1 MAFSAQTVLSSLDQ
15 VACRHRWSLQQKAR
29 KLANQK
35 GLTSDLSAEL
45 TALKKQFDSSLNW
58 VKNRKAQQPVINVN
72 EQLPIGQRAEEISKA
87 IQENQVVIL
96 AGETGSGKTTQ
107 LPKICLKLGRGT
119 QGLIGHTQPR
129 RLAARAVSTR
139 IAEELNVELGTLVGC
154 QVRFHEQL
162 NEDSQIKLMTD
173 GILLAEIQK
182 DRFLTKY
189 DTIIIDEAH
198 ERTLNID
205 FLLGYL
211 KRLLPKRRDLKVIIT
226 SATIDVDRFSEHFD
240 SAPIIEVS
248 GRTFPVQTLYRP
260 IESESSE
267 EPALNL
273 SEAIVAATEEI
284 LHLEK
289 KGLTPGR
296 GGDILVFLP
305 GEREIRETAERLRKS
320 AIPQLDILPL
330 YARLSNAE
338 QQRVFAPHATR
349 RVVLATNVAETSIT
363 VPGVGYV
370 IDPGLARVSRYS
382 YRSKVQR
389 LPIEK
394 VSQASANQRMGR
406 CGRVSEGVC
415 IRLYSEED
423 FNLRPEFTD
432 AEILR
437 TNLASVILQLLQLK
451 LGSLLEF
458 PLVDRPD
465 SRFVKDGNNLLKEL
479 GAVTQEGDL
488 TQIGRQLA
496 RLPIDPRLGRMVL
509 EAKNQRSFN
518 EVLIIVSALAIQDPR
533 ERPQEKQQ
541 QASQKHA
548 VDRDPDSDFISFLN
562 LWNRYEEQRQ
572 NLSQSALRRYCKEHF
587 IHYMRMREWR
597 DTHRQLILA
606 SKELKLYQNNTEA
619 GYDQIHRAILAG
631 LLSQI
636 ALHKEDRTF
645 TAARGR
651 ACIIHPSS
659 SSAKKRRK
667 WIMAAELVETTQLF
681 ARTVAKIEPDWVEPL
696 ARHLVKK
703 QYFEPHWEKNKGQV
717 MADEQVSLFG
727 LIIVGKRKVH
737 YGQIDPEVSREI
749 FIQSAL
755 VEQNYQTKS
764 PFWSHNLSEIKRLAE
779 LESKSRKRNI
789 LVDDSVLFEFYDH
802 RLPVDIVNKIGF
814 EDWLKQGRHEQ
825 SLRMT
830 EQDLLQGDTSK
841 ITKNQFPDKLQ
852 YEGMWF
858 PLSYHFVP
866 GDVDDGV
873 SIHLPAEAINLI
885 PESQLEWLVPGML
898 RDKCIAM
905 VKALP
910 KAIRKNFVPV
920 PDFIDAALQDITP
933 YQGNLTE
940 ALGHKLLRMTGV
952 KISDDAWQNILIE
965 DHHRMNI
972 KLMASKGKILK
983 QTRYLSELRNG
994 DVSIPKTVEKVKE
1007 KVKVYQEF
1015 PDLELPVEDRIQ
1027 RSGIELRVY
1036 PALEI
1041 CEGGVCVNHF
1051 DSEDYAAGV
1060 HLNAILYLLQNEVKE
1075 QCDYLLRQIR
1085 EIKQLELLYAPLGK
1099 AAAFRQDIIEGAL
1112 FWGYVD
1118 PWQSSANPLPRNH
1131 TDWQRFLETGKGD
1144 FFENGM
1150 RMVGFIHTV
1159 LKQRN
1164 EIGRLLRGK
1173 TSIQMAFVYADI
1185 QFQMDQI
1192 LYTGFARKTPRQ
1204 HLEHLP
1210 RYFKAIQ
1217 HRLDRSK
1224 GVPPNEQM
1232 VIESLKSYWQQY
1244 MTLTKKYEQQQRVVP
1259 ELEDFR
1265 WMLEEYR
1272 VSLFAQNLGTQ
1283 KPVSA
1288 KRLDKLLAQ
1297 LPD

>member
-1 MAFSAQTVLSSLDQ
+1 MAFSAQTVLSNIDQ
-15 VACRHRWSLQQKAR
+15 VACRHRWTLHQKAR

-35 GLTSDLSAEL
+35 GLSDDQSADLSKLQQQYE
-45 TALKKQFDSSLNW
+45 SSLNW
-58 VKNRKAQQPVINVN
+58 VKTRKSQQPRININ
-72 EQLPIGQRAEEISKA
+72 QELPIGQRAEEISKT

-129 RLAARAVSTR
+129 RLAARAVSNR

-162 NEDSQIKLMTD
+162 SEDSQVKLMTD

-211 KRLLPKRRDLKVIIT
+211 KRLLPKRKDLKLIIT
-226 SATIDVDRFSEHFD
+226 SATIDVERFSEHFD
-240 SAPIIEVS
+240 NAPVIEVS
-248 GRTFPVQTLYRP
+248 GRTYPVQTLYRP
-260 IESESSE
+260 LETESPD
-267 EPALNL
+267 EPAPDL
-273 SEAIVAATEEI
+273 SDAIVAATEEI
-284 LHLEK
+284 LYLEK
-289 KGLTPGR
+289 KGQTPNR

-305 GEREIRETAERLRKS
+305 GEREIREAAERLRKS
-320 AIPQLDILPL
+320 SIPHLDILPL

-338 QQRVFAPHATR
+338 QQKVFADHSTR

-394 VSQASANQRMGR
+394 ISQASANQRLGR
-406 CGRVSEGVC
+406 CGRVSEGLC

-423 FNLRPEFTD
+423 FNLRSEFTD

-451 LGSLLEF
+451 LGNLTEF

-465 SRFVKDGNNLLKEL
+465 NRFVKDGYTLLKEL
-479 GAVTQEGDL
+479 RAVNQEGEL
-488 TQIGRQLA
+488 TQVGRKLA

-509 EAKNQRSFN
+509 EASNQGSFN

-548 VDRDPDSDFISFLN
+548 VDRDPDSDFISLLN

-572 NLSQSALRRYCKEHF
+572 RLSQSALRRYCKEHF

-597 DTHRQLILA
+597 DTHRQLLLA
-606 SKELKLYQNNTEA
+606 CKELKLAQLNSEA
-619 GYDQIHRAILAG
+619 SYDQIHRAILSG

-651 ACIIHPSS
+651 VCIIHPSS
-659 SSAKKRRK
+659 SSANKRRK
-667 WIMAAELVETTQLF
+667 WIMAAELVETTQLY
-681 ARTVAKIEPDWVEPL
+681 ARTVAKIEPGWVEPL
-696 ARHLVKK
+696 AQHLVKK

-737 YGQIDPEVSREI
+737 YGQIDPEMSREI

-755 VEQNYQTKS
+755 VEQNFQTKS
-764 PFWSHNLSEIKRLAE
+764 PFWMHNLDQIKRLDE

-789 LVDDSVLFEFYDH
+789 LVDDSVLFGFYDH
-802 RLPVDIVNKIGF
+802 RLPAEIVNKAGF
-814 EDWLKQGRHEQ
+814 EDWLKQGQHEQ
-825 SLRMT
+825 SLRMS

-852 YEGMWF
+852 YQGMWF

-866 GDVDDGV
+866 GDADDGV
-873 SIHLPAEAINLI
+873 SIHLPVEAINLI
-885 PESQLEWLVPGML
+885 PESQLDWLVPGML

-933 YQGNLTE
+933 YQGSLSE
-940 ALGHKLLRMTGV
+940 ALSHKLLRMTGV
-952 KISDDAWQNILIE
+952 KIPEEAWEDIQIE

-972 KLMASKGKILK
+972 KLMGAKGKILK
-983 QTRYLSELRNG
+983 QTRHLNELRNG
-994 DVSIPKTVEKVKE
+994 GVAIPKIVEKVKE
-1007 KVKVYQEF
+1007 NIKLYQNF
-1015 PDLELPVEDRIQ
+1015 PDLELPIEDRIQ

-1036 PALEI
+1036 PALQVGED
-1041 CEGGVCVNHF
+1041 GVRVNHF
-1051 DSEDYAAGV
+1051 DSEDFAANM
-1060 HLNAILYLLQNEVKE
+1060 HLDAILWLLQNEVKD

-1099 AAAFRQDIIEGAL
+1099 TAAFRQDILAGAL
-1112 FWGYVD
+1112 FWGFVD
-1118 PWQSSANPLPRNH
+1118 PWLAASKPLPRSLA
-1131 TDWQRFLETGKGD
+1131 DWQSFVENGKGI
-1144 FFENGM
+1144 FFEQGM

-1164 EIGRLLRGK
+1164 DIGRLIRGK

-1185 QFQMDQI
+1185 QFQMDQM
-1192 LYTGFARKTPRQ
+1192 LYSGFARHTPRQ
-1204 HLEHLP
+1204 HLEHFP

-1224 GVPPNEQM
+1224 GVPVNEQM
-1232 VIESLKSYWQQY
+1232 VIESLKSYWQKY
-1244 MTLTKKYEQQQRVVP
+1244 LDLTKRYEQQQRVVP
-1259 ELEDFR
+1259 ELQEFR

-1288 KRLDKLLAQ
+1288 KRIDKLLAE